1 LPAAGAYWT
10 ADQYTFRLIRD
21 GDVTEV
27 LPDGAGDP
35 QQARAPERAPEH
47 PAPEP
52 QDGDDPPKRKAR

>member
-1 LPAAGAYWT
+1 LPAEGGEWT

-27 LPDGAGDP
+27 PPDGAGDP
-35 QQARAPERAPEH
+35 QQARAPEH

>member
-1 LPAAGAYWT
+1 
-10 ADQYTFRLIRD
+10 LIRD

-27 LPDGAGDP
+27 PPYGAGDP